1 MDSRAPSLTRFATG
15 PLFHCCRKSWKPRLT
30 KTLCSSNRPPNRP
43 DGWPPVIATRA
54 AEGAPGQTSRS
65 VNGGEQSPTR
75 TGEPNQMPRRRVP
88 SSPFDSLGVFQTRT
102 IFALPRRR
110 SSGYFSSDSDS
121 MPNSPLSPRPPTIDS
136 ATQTPSPSGQVML
149 HALEHM
155 AQRFGGV
162 GARAQQWH
170 GHAFHS
176 SSRRSQSAAVEMQE
190 EAIGRELRRIGDD
203 FNRQLLLRRMGRLLH
218 IPQEPIVLLCVS
230 VFLLVIGRIIYLQGS
245 ADSQH
250 HSQV

>member
-1 MDSRAPSLTRFATG
+1 
-15 PLFHCCRKSWKPRLT
+15 
-30 KTLCSSNRPPNRP
+30 
-43 DGWPPVIATRA
+43 
-54 AEGAPGQTSRS
+54 
-65 VNGGEQSPTR
+65 
-75 TGEPNQMPRRRVP
+75 MPRRRVP

-149 HALEHM
+149 HALERM

-176 SSRRSQSAAVEMQE
+176 SSRSQSAAVEMQE

>member
-43 DGWPPVIATRA
+43 EGCTPALATRRSEGDPS

-75 TGEPNQMPRRRVP
+75 TGEPHQTPRRRVP

-102 IFALPRRR
+102 IFHLPRRL

-121 MPNSPLSPRPPTIDS
+121 MPNSPLSPRPPTVDN

-149 HALEHM
+149 HALERM
-155 AQRFGGV
+155 TQGVGGV
-162 GARAQQWH
+162 GARAQQRH
-170 GHAFHS
+170 GEHMQPAVVPMEAG
-176 SSRRSQSAAVEMQE
+176 RGMLVVPLLPQLTAAT
-190 EAIGRELRRIGDD
+190 
-203 FNRQLLLRRMGRLLH
+203 
-218 IPQEPIVLLCVS
+218 PS
-230 VFLLVIGRIIYLQGS
+230 S
-245 ADSQH
+245 ADS
-250 HSQV
+250 VCI

>member
-15 PLFHCCRKSWKPRLT
+15 PLFHCCRKSWKPKLT

-149 HALEHM
+149 HALERM

-170 GHAFHS
+170 GEHMQPAVVSMEAGRGMLVVPLLHS
-176 SSRRSQSAAVEMQE
+176 
-190 EAIGRELRRIGDD
+190 
-203 FNRQLLLRRMGRLLH
+203 LLLPH
-218 IPQEPIVLLCVS
+218 PVLLIQPLFDFFC
-230 VFLLVIGRIIYLQGS
+230 LLVS
-245 ADSQH
+245 
-250 HSQV
+250 

>member
-15 PLFHCCRKSWKPRLT
+15 PLFHCCRKSWKPKLT

-149 HALEHM
+149 HALERM

-176 SSRRSQSAAVEMQE
+176 SSRSQSAAVEMQE

-203 FNRQLLLRRMGRLLH
+203 FNRQLLLRF
-218 IPQEPIVLLCVS
+218 LCVRNAG
-230 VFLLVIGRIIYLQGS
+230 LLEAIQPSRAATSPLS
-245 ADSQH
+245 
-250 HSQV
+250 

>member
-1 MDSRAPSLTRFATG
+1 
-15 PLFHCCRKSWKPRLT
+15 
-30 KTLCSSNRPPNRP
+30 SNRPPNRP

-149 HALEHM
+149 HALERM
-155 AQRFGGV
+155 AQ
-162 GARAQQWH
+162 
-170 GHAFHS
+170 
-176 SSRRSQSAAVEMQE
+176 SRRSQSAAVEMQE

-203 FNRQLLLRRMGRLLH
+203 FNRQLLLR
-218 IPQEPIVLLCVS
+218 V
-230 VFLLVIGRIIYLQGS
+230 
-245 ADSQH
+245 
-250 HSQV
+250 